1 MLCKVTITTSDDALA
16 AKIEP
21 GVGPSS
27 ERFRMIRRLSDAGIY
42 AGILLMPVLPYLEDS
57 PENIRQIVQMAA
69 DAGAR
74 FIYPAFGVTLRGNQ
88 RDWYYGKLNEL
99 FPGQGYVEKY
109 QKRYGS
115 YYECRSPKAKSL
127 WNVLKEECE
136 KHHILYQMKDIIHS
150 YRQPYAYEQ
159 LSLF

>member
-1 MLCKVTITTSDDALA
+1 M
-16 AKIEP
+16 
-21 GVGPSS
+21 
-27 ERFRMIRRLSDAGIY
+27 
-42 AGILLMPVLPYLEDS
+42 
-57 PENIRQIVQMAA
+57 
-69 DAGAR
+69 
-74 FIYPAFGVTLRGNQ
+74 TLRGNQ

-150 YRQPYAYEQ
+150 YRHPYAYEQ

>member
-1 MLCKVTITTSDDALA
+1 MLCKVTITTSDDELA

-57 PENIRQIVQMAA
+57 LENIRQIVQMAA

-150 YRQPYAYEQ
+150 YRHPYAYEQ

>member
-1 MLCKVTITTSDDALA
+1 MNC
-16 AKIEP
+16 
-21 GVGPSS
+21 
-27 ERFRMIRRLSDAGIY
+27 
-42 AGILLMPVLPYLEDS
+42 S
-57 PENIRQIVQMAA
+57 P
-69 DAGAR
+69 D
-74 FIYPAFGVTLRGNQ
+74 
-88 RDWYYGKLNEL
+88 RDMWRSIS
-99 FPGQGYVEKY
+99 
-109 QKRYGS
+109 KRYGS

>member
-1 MLCKVTITTSDDALA
+1 
-16 AKIEP
+16 
-21 GVGPSS
+21 
-27 ERFRMIRRLSDAGIY
+27 
-42 AGILLMPVLPYLEDS
+42 
-57 PENIRQIVQMAA
+57 MAA

-127 WNVLKEECE
+127 WNILKEECE